1 VCGDVLAQA
10 RVSTRA
16 KHGAKPRRASMLVLS
31 RKTNQSI
38 MIGDAIRIIVVGF
51 EGDQVKL
58 GIEAPRDVPV
68 HRFEIFQEIA
78 HAAFPE
84 AAPGPGDR
92 DRPRNS

>member
-1 VCGDVLAQA
+1 
-10 RVSTRA
+10 
-16 KHGAKPRRASMLVLS
+16 MLVLS

-78 HAAFPE
+78 HAASPE
-84 AAPGPGDR
+84 AAPGPGDG